1 MLEYPTIFVFV
12 SLSSLRVS
20 PSPCFS
26 PLCRCLW
33 GVALILVSTLG
44 TCCFLVLV
52 LLCCCNTHATLPSVW
67 LTSWTLLSCSRDQQL
82 SGCLH
87 ERHPPRRNHT
97 WITGVDASVCGLSLG
112 YVHGAF
118 NITTFDVILWG
129 SRRPSLLS
137 GTLSK
142 QLNITS
148 VHCSGCLF
156 SLRQRL
162 IKHLDFIKS
171 VLINDAALLEVFSI
185 MKYFILSMTCLSFS
199 ASHYPPLTPN
209 QS

>member
-1 MLEYPTIFVFV
+1 MWSFVLEYPTIFVFV

-129 SRRPSLLS
+129 SRRPSYCQEHCRNSWTRTLLVF
-137 GTLSK
+137 TVVVAF
-142 QLNITS
+142 S
-148 VHCSGCLF
+148 VC
-156 SLRQRL
+156 
-162 IKHLDFIKS
+162 
-171 VLINDAALLEVFSI
+171 VNAL
-185 MKYFILSMTCLSFS
+185 
-199 ASHYPPLTPN
+199 
-209 QS
+209 